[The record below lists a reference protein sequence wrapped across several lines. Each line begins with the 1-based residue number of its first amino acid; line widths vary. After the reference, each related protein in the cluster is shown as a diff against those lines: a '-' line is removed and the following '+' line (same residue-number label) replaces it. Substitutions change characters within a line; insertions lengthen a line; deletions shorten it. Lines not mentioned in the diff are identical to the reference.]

1 MLHRLIIAFSLI
13 VSLGV
18 AQIGAISHEFSHF
31 QNINTSQQDAALANS
46 AASAKFASSQSPVD
60 PLDSLP
66 HTQVCEKC
74 VSYAEASPLL
84 YQHATP
90 DFSQPQHHNF
100 QFLTALTYQ
109 KSATASYAARAPPHF
124 A

>member
-1 MLHRLIIAFSLI
+1 MRGMLHRFIIAFSLI
-13 VSLGV
+13 VSLGA

-31 QNINTSQQDAALANS
+31 QNIKQLDAAQANT
-46 AASAKFASSQSPVD
+46 ASVTSPAD
-60 PLDSLP
+60 PFDSLP

-84 YQHATP
+84 YQHAAA
-90 DFSQPQHHNF
+90 DFAQSPQAHF
-100 QFLTALTYQ
+100 QSLTAQSYQ
-109 KSATASYAARAPPHF
+109 KSHSASYAARAPPYS